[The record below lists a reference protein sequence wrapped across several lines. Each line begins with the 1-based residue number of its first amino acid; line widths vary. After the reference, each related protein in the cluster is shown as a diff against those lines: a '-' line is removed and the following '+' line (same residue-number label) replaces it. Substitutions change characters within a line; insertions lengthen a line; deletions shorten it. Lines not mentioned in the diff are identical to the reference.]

1 MIALL
6 AAAALL
12 LAPPAAPAP
21 PARLLVTANEFNLV
35 LSRPKIKAGRAII
48 ELVNFGE
55 DDHDLRLRRVGGRKV
70 WGTPVVRPGGRAILH
85 VTLPAGRYRVWCS
98 VAGHHAAGMWAPLI
112 VR

>member
-12 LAPPAAPAP
+12 VATPAP
-21 PARLLVTANEFNLV
+21 PARLQVSANEFSLV
-35 LSRPKIKAGRAII
+35 LSRPKIKAGRAIV

-55 DDHDLRLRRVGGRKV
+55 DDHDLRIQRAGGRKV
-70 WGTPVVRPGGRAILH
+70 WGTRDVRPGGTAVLR
-85 VTLPAGRYRVWCS
+85 VTLLTGRYRLWCS
-98 VAGHHAAGMWAPLI
+98 LPGHDAAGMWARLS